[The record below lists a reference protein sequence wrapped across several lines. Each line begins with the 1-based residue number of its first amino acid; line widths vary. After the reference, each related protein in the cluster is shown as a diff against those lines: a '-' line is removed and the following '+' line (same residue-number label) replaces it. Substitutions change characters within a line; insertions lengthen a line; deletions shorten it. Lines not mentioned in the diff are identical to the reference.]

1 MPTTYSRIL
10 KIHSLY
16 QKKSVSCTE
25 LTSMYL
31 DAVKKENKI
40 LNAYITVTR
49 EKALAQAKRVD
60 HLLARG
66 EELPMLAGIP
76 MALKDNIS
84 TRDIRTTC
92 GSKMLRNYLPVYDA
106 FVWKTLAGR
115 HAVLLGKTN
124 LDEFAM
130 GSTGESSYFGTVS
143 NPHDTSRVAGGSSSG
158 TAAAVCAGL
167 AAYGLGSDTGGSL
180 RQPAAFCGVVG
191 LKPTYGAVS
200 RCGLV
205 AHASGMDQIGPIAYS
220 VRDAALVFDAIC
232 APDPQDA
239 TCRGGRGDC
248 ARRLGESIRGARIA
262 MPRELFDGITTEVSQ
277 ALGKAAKIYRKL
289 GATVEEISLPGLLYV
304 LPVYYILSSA
314 EASSNL
320 GRFDGIRYGH
330 QAGHYESVEEG
341 IRKTRSEGFGKEV
354 RRRILLGTYVLS
366 AGYYDAYYKKAQNM
380 QGMIRREMEEAL
392 TKYDFLLTPA
402 ASCAAFYKNQMNNA
416 VQTYQ
421 TDLCTVP
428 ANLAGLPAI
437 SLPCGMDPDGMP
449 LGMQLIGRA
458 FGETYLLNA
467 AYAFEQETEGQYL
480 DTLDRGVTL

>member
-10 KIHSLY
+10 QIHNRYL
-16 QKKSVSCTE
+16 KKSVSCVE
-25 LTSMYL
+25 LTQMYL
-31 DAVKKENKI
+31 EAIKMENKA
-40 LNAYITVTR
+40 LNAYITVTH
-49 EKALAQAKRVD
+49 EQALAQAKQVD
-60 HLLARG
+60 SLLARG
-66 EELPMLAGIP
+66 EELSLLAGIP

-84 TRDIRTTC
+84 TRNIRTTC
-92 GSKMLRNYLPVYDA
+92 GSKMLRRYIPVYDA
-106 FVWKTLAGR
+106 FVWNTLAGKL
-115 HAVLLGKTN
+115 AVLLGKTN

-130 GSTGESSYFGTVS
+130 GSTGESSYFGAVP
-143 NPHDTSRVAGGSSSG
+143 NPHDFSRVAGGSSSG

-180 RQPAAFCGVVG
+180 RQPSAFCGVIG

-220 VRDAALVFDAIC
+220 VQDAALVFDAIC
-232 APDPQDA
+232 EPDPQDA
-239 TCRGGRGDC
+239 TCRGGWSNC
-248 ARRLGESIRGARIA
+248 ARRLGEPIRGARIA
-262 MPRELFDGITTEVSQ
+262 MPKELYDGITPEVSQ
-277 ALGKAAKIYRKL
+277 AIGNAAKIYRKL
-289 GATVEEISLPGLLYV
+289 GAEVEEISLPSLLYA
-304 LPVYYILSSA
+304 LPAYYILSSA

-320 GRFDGIRYGH
+320 GRFDGIRFGCR
-330 QAGHYESVEEG
+330 AEHYESVEEG

-366 AGYYDAYYKKAQNM
+366 AGYYDAYYKKAQEMRNV
-380 QGMIRREMEEAL
+380 IRREMEKAL
-392 TKYDFLLTPA
+392 TQYDFLLTPA
-402 ASCAAFYKNQMNNA
+402 ASCAAFFKNQMSNA

-428 ANLAGLPAI
+428 ANLAGLPAV
-437 SLPCGMDPDGMP
+437 SLPCGIDPAGMP

-458 FGETYLLNA
+458 FGESHLLNA

-480 DTLDRGVTL
+480 NTLDRGVTL

>member
-10 KIHSLY
+10 KIRSLY

-31 DAVKKENKI
+31 DAVKKENKT

-49 EKALAQAKRVD
+49 EKALSQAKRVD
-60 HLLARG
+60 QLLARG
-66 EELPMLAGIP
+66 EELPLLAGIP

-115 HAVLLGKTN
+115 YAVLLGKTN

-130 GSTGESSYFGTVS
+130 GSTGEYSYFGAVS
-143 NPHDTSRVAGGSSSG
+143 NPHDTARVAGGSSSG

-167 AAYGLGSDTGGSL
+167 AAYGLGSDTGGSV

-205 AHASGMDQIGPIAYS
+205 AHASGLDQIGPIAYS

-232 APDPQDA
+232 APDPHDA
-239 TCRGGRGDC
+239 TCRGGHGGC
-248 ARRLGESIRGARIA
+248 ACRLGESIRGARIA
-262 MPRELFDGITTEVSQ
+262 LPRELLDGITTEVSQ
-277 ALGKAAKIYRKL
+277 AIGNVAKIYRKL
-289 GATVEEISLPGLLYV
+289 GAEVEEISLPSLLYA

-330 QAGHYESVEEG
+330 QASYYESVEEG

-366 AGYYDAYYKKAQNM
+366 AGYYDAYYKKAQDM
-380 QGMIRREMEEAL
+380 RGMIRREMEETL

-402 ASCAAFYKNQMNNA
+402 ASSSAFYKNQMNNA
-416 VQTYQ
+416 VQAYQ

-437 SLPCGMDPDGMP
+437 SLPCGIDPDGMP

-480 DTLDRGVTL
+480 DTLDRGLKL